1 MELIKVSLKTIEQF
15 NTLPLE
21 QMITCI
27 GEFDGIHIAHQEL
40 FNKTLI
46 SAQEKKLKSCVIT
59 FYPHPDYV
67 LKLRNDDTYLTPLS
81 EKEQIISS
89 FGFDYLIV
97 INFDLEL
104 ASLNYQTFFELF
116 LKRFEKIVVGFDFS
130 FGSRGTGKVKELM
143 QLHKNVCVVNC
154 LEYNNKKIG
163 SELIRQLL
171 NKGNIK
177 EVNYLLGRNYYVRG
191 IVSGGSRIGRKIGY
205 PTANISIDKEFQL
218 FKEGVYAIII
228 TIESIQYL
236 GIANFGTNPSF
247 NKVDAPRL
255 EVFIFNFNSNIYN
268 DNVKVE
274 LLEYIREEKTFKD
287 KEEFKEE
294 LQNNCKYVEE
304 KYGENL

>member
-1 MELIKVSLKTIEQF
+1 
-15 NTLPLE
+15 
-21 QMITCI
+21 
-27 GEFDGIHIAHQEL
+27 
-40 FNKTLI
+40 
-46 SAQEKKLKSCVIT
+46 
-59 FYPHPDYV
+59 
-67 LKLRNDDTYLTPLS
+67 
-81 EKEQIISS
+81 
-89 FGFDYLIV
+89 
-97 INFDLEL
+97 
-104 ASLNYQTFFELF
+104 
-116 LKRFEKIVVGFDFS
+116 
-130 FGSRGTGKVKELM
+130 M